1 MRGPNSRAGERARVG
16 VHRDPKGYVGFMALY
31 WCAFRGLCS
40 PETPRI
46 ADLLVAAG
54 ADPNA
59 ATNTGETVL
68 CLAVDSGNNVLVRQL
83 LCHGSDPN
91 LRSNGVTPLMRA
103 AASGSEELVR
113 ILLDA
118 GAEWDA
124 VDGRFRAYDYA
135 MHYGHDNI
143 ARLLAAAELAVAPEP
158 VQPRSVDVP

>member
-1 MRGPNSRAGERARVG
+1 MPGSRSTGSQHEV
-16 VHRDPKGYVGFMALY
+16 PL
-31 WCAFRGLCS
+31 LI
-40 PETPRI
+40 TP
-46 ADLLVAAG
+46 
-54 ADPNA
+54 
-59 ATNTGETVL
+59 
-68 CLAVDSGNNVLVRQL
+68 GNNVLVMQF

-124 VDGRFRAYDYA
+124 VDGRFQAYDYA

-158 VQPRSVDVP
+158 V